1 MPSASYPIVASFRDW
16 IFPHQ
21 LLDTLWPHEPAI
33 KGDSRCGITGDWGV
47 AVQIV
52 PQTEQDWYNLN
63 KMAIGQPK
71 PRDPVGNDSS
81 PPPISIYSRGNSISL
96 ERTLH
101 APFNAGSFAIVPKL
115 TPMGVDYVVT
125 IFAKYAGDP
134 EESWVI
140 FNGGPAR
147 PFAEGSKR
155 LLFARF
161 AWTIFLHS
169 NPWISDSIGDGRTIL
184 RVLFSP
190 YTRVLRYGRESAPY
204 KHTDEKKIGN

>member
-1 MPSASYPIVASFRDW
+1 MASAHYSIVASFRDW
-16 IFPHQ
+16 IFPHE
-21 LLDTLWPHEPAI
+21 LLDSIWPHDPAI
-33 KGDSRCGITGDWGV
+33 RNDSRCGITGDWGA

-52 PQTEQDWYNLN
+52 PQAEQQWYNLN
-63 KMAIGQPK
+63 TMTISQPK
-71 PRDPVGNDSS
+71 PQDPVGNDSS
-81 PPPISIYSRGNSISL
+81 LPLTSIYSRGNSIYL
-96 ERTLH
+96 EPNLH
-101 APFNAGSFAIVPKL
+101 APFHAGSFAIVPKL
-115 TPMGVDYVVT
+115 TPMGMEYVLT
-125 IFAKYAGDP
+125 IFAKYTGGP

-147 PFAEGSKR
+147 PFAKGSKR

-190 YTRVLRYGRESAPY
+190 YTRALTYGIESAPY
-204 KHTDEKKIGN
+204 KHAD

>member
-1 MPSASYPIVASFRDW
+1 MASASYSIVASFREW

-21 LLDTLWPHEPAI
+21 LLDILWPHDPAFRN
-33 KGDSRCGITGDWGV
+33 DSRCNITGDWGT

-52 PQTEQDWYNLN
+52 PQAEQQWYRLN
-63 KMAIGQPK
+63 RMAINPPK
-71 PRDPVGNDSS
+71 PQDPVDNDS
-81 PPPISIYSRGNSISL
+81 PPPLTSIYSRGNSIYL
-96 ERTLH
+96 EPNLH
-101 APFNAGSFAIVPKL
+101 APFNARSFAIVPKF
-115 TPMGVDYVVT
+115 TPMGVEYVLT
-125 IFAKYAGDP
+125 ILGKYVGDP

-147 PFAEGSKR
+147 PFAKGSKR

-184 RVLFSP
+184 RLFLSP
-190 YTRVLRYGRESAPY
+190 YTRALKYGKENAPH
-204 KHTDEKKIGN
+204 KQAD